1 MNRLALTSNSPCETE
16 ELGQRLGSILTRGMF
31 IALRGELG
39 SGKTCF
45 TRGVVATAAPQ
56 SAQMVA
62 SPTFAIMNEYPGEI
76 PIYHFDFYR
85 LSSCHEIAELGF
97 EEYFQDDGICIAEWS
112 ERLGELLP
120 QNYLNINFEHAGDDQ
135 RHIIFEA
142 NDAET
147 ESLLTR
153 FATFEKPA
161 KFSLT

>member
-1 MNRLALTSNSPCETE
+1 MTRLALTTSSSNETE
-16 ELGQRLGSILTRGMF
+16 ELGRQLGSILTRGTF
-31 IALRGELG
+31 IALHGELG

-45 TRGVVATAAPQ
+45 TRGVVATAAPG
-56 SAQMVA
+56 SAHLVA
-62 SPTFAIMNEYPGEI
+62 SPTFAIMNEYPGAL

-85 LSSCHEIAELGF
+85 LSGCHEIAELGF

-120 QNYLNINFEHAGDDQ
+120 PDYMSITFEHAGDDQ

-142 NDAET
+142 NGPET

-153 FATFEKPA
+153 FATLEKSVI
-161 KFSLT
+161 FSLT